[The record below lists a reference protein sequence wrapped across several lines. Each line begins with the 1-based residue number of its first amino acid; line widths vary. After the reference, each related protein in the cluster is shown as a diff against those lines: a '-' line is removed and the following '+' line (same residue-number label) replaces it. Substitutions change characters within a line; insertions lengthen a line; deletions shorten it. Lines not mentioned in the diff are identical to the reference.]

1 MSRKEDFRVELE
13 RPVEQ
18 CITCDSFA
26 TCQERGILR
35 VTNRNC
41 SYELLATLPFGIE
54 TEKRNEGTS
63 IRNIRL
69 NGLWSP
75 FGIETGTHELVR
87 RHFHGLNGLWS
98 PFGIET
104 YQRSAFRRASLAA
117 KWPVEPVRD

>member
-75 FGIETGTHELVR
+75 FGIETVSSGPPR
-87 RHFHGLNGLWS
+87 PGQGM
-98 PFGIET
+98 
-104 YQRSAFRRASLAA
+104 A
-117 KWPVEPVRD
+117 KWLVEPVRD